1 MFQYLKGSIEEIFN
15 DYCIIEVN
23 NIGYKVAASAN
34 TLSELQKLKDKDLNE
49 HKIFTYVHVKEDG
62 WTIYGFLSREELKV
76 FELLITVSGV
86 GPKIAC
92 GILSVCSPSRFVM
105 LVAAADVK
113 GLSKLPG
120 IGAKTAQRIILEL
133 KDKVNMFNNMLEET
147 GADKLNLNGNNGGD
161 SSNNIINEAVEA
173 LLALGY
179 SATEAKNTVSGVIKE
194 NDTIEMVIK
203 KALTSMMKK

>member
-23 NIGYKVAASAN
+23 NIGYKVSASAN
-34 TLSELQKLKDKDLNE
+34 TLSELQKLKDAAITE
-49 HKIFTYVHVKEDG
+49 HKVFTYVHVKEDG
-62 WTIYGFLSREELKV
+62 WTIYGFLSREELNV
-76 FELLITVSGV
+76 FELMITVSGI

-92 GILSVCSPSRFVM
+92 GILSVCSPSRFIM
-105 LVAAADVK
+105 LVAASDVK

-120 IGAKTAQRIILEL
+120 IGAKTAQRLILEL
-133 KDKVNMFNNMLEET
+133 KDKVNMFNNMLD
-147 GADKLNLNGNNGGD
+147 GASADNLNLSEMNNQD
-161 SSNNIINEAVEA
+161 SSNHIINEAIEA

-179 SATEAKNTVSGVIKE
+179 SAVEAKNTISKVIKE
-194 NDTIEMVIK
+194 NDTIEAVIK

>member
-1 MFQYLKGSIEEIFN
+1 MFQYLKGTIEDIFN

-23 NIGYKVAASAN
+23 NIGYKVSASAN
-34 TLSELQKLKDKDLNE
+34 TLSELQKLKDAAITE
-49 HKIFTYVHVKEDG
+49 RKIFTYVHVKEDG
-62 WTIYGFLSREELKV
+62 WTIYGFLTREELNV

-92 GILSVCSPSRFVM
+92 GILSVCSPSRFIM
-105 LVAAADVK
+105 LVAAADAK

-133 KDKVNMFNNMLEET
+133 KDKVNIFNNMLD
-147 GADKLNLNGNNGGD
+147 GSSGDALNLNDASNLD
-161 SSNNIINEAVEA
+161 SSNHVINEAIEA

-179 SATEAKNTVSGVIKE
+179 SAVEAKNVVSKVAKE
-194 NDTIEMVIK
+194 NDTIETIVK
-203 KALTSMMKK
+203 KVLTSMMKK